1 MTVINSDAFSTAEKM
16 HGYSIVNHRIVDL
29 DQGQYRRQIEHF
41 EYYWGLQKGDIDLES
56 PLNHMQHMSK
66 RLRKREW
73 VCMPTPQTLRA
84 ICEMAQHKKI
94 AGSHERR
101 HCLEDHEYDFVPL
114 HLLDCGGH
122 PPLYV
127 KHGRSTRAIRA
138 PYNSMPRIRPQA
150 HPLFV
155 LFMASQILNSTGAL
169 VMPEDQAK
177 ALMSPLAR
185 IILCWLNEPP
195 EEWYMGADVWRPHRH
210 PLSDDG
216 CEVRAT
222 LCTLR
227 KGNATQ
233 EGKVRRS
240 TRAPCRQPKTKAA
253 AACKPYARLDARHP
267 RERTSAL
274 PYPGVESADDVEGGM
289 GHDHADIPAWIH
301 DIASSTVGGAA
312 PSRRTRASCSWPS
325 TWLEAE
331 EKEDAELASYRRER
345 ARAMPTTPS
354 IRRPTSFSAAASSSV
369 TASTGQD
376 TQATNGRTAY
386 TVSASSVKTPLRR
399 IPGKFADPLNCPL
412 ACALE
417 RSSVTLRNA
426 YSHHDLGYLIIMT
439 LYRRDTPVTSERCL
453 LPTAPGRSGA
463 SSSPLGTSASLPM
476 VTAGL

>member
-1 MTVINSDAFSTAEKM
+1 MTVINSDAFSTARET
-16 HGYSIVNHRIVDL
+16 HEYSIVNHRIVDL

-56 PLNHMQHMSK
+56 PLNHMQLRADMSE

-84 ICEMAQHKKI
+84 ICEMAQHNKI

-101 HCLEDHEYDFVPL
+101 HCLEELPSQDHEYDFVPL

-138 PYNSMPRIRPQA
+138 PYNSMPRIRSQA

-155 LFMASQILNSTGAL
+155 LFMASQILNCTGAL

-185 IILCWLNEPP
+185 IILCWINEPP

-240 TRAPCRQPKTKAA
+240 TRAPCRQSKTKVTTAS
-253 AACKPYARLDARHP
+253 KPYARLDVCHP
-267 RERTSAL
+267 SKRTSTL
-274 PYPGVESADDVEGGM
+274 PYPGVKSGDDLEGSVSR
-289 GHDHADIPAWIH
+289 DPLEVRAWV
-301 DIASSTVGGAA
+301 DDLATTGAA
-312 PSRRTRASCSWPS
+312 PRRRTRASSSWSS

-331 EKEDAELASYRRER
+331 EKEDAELASYRREC
-345 ARAMPTTPS
+345 ARDADNALNPTTNVLL
-354 IRRPTSFSAAASSSV
+354 SSGLIISNGIDWSGYSSNNWAYRIHGV
-369 TASTGQD
+369 CLLGEDAF
-376 TQATNGRTAY
+376 ATNSR
-386 TVSASSVKTPLRR
+386 
-399 IPGKFADPLNCPL
+399 
-412 ACALE
+412 
-417 RSSVTLRNA
+417 
-426 YSHHDLGYLIIMT
+426 
-439 LYRRDTPVTSERCL
+439 
-453 LPTAPGRSGA
+453 
-463 SSSPLGTSASLPM
+463 
-476 VTAGL
+476 